1 MNSTLPPPA
10 RERVTQFTIARALW
24 LSKATVSNAL
34 NRKPERC
41 SLVEYARIWEYARE
55 VGYVTAPVRGAGS
68 GGWRRDVA

>member
-10 RERVTQFTIARALW
+10 RERVTQFTIARDLG

-41 SLVEYARIWEYARE
+41 SPVVYARIWEYARE
-55 VGYVTAPVRGAGS
+55 VGYVV
-68 GGWRRDVA
+68 VAARVECSQGPT

>member
-1 MNSTLPPPA
+1 MDSTLPPPA
-10 RERVTQFTIARALW
+10 RERVTQFTIARDFG

-55 VGYVTAPVRGAGS
+55 VGYVTAPARRGAGM
-68 GGWRRDVA
+68 GVGKRH